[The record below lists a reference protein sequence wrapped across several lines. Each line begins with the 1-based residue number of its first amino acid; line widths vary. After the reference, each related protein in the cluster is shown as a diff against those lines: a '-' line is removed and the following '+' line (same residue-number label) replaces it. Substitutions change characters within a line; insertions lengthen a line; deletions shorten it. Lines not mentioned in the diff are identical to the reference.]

1 MAFLK
6 SGVKSWWSSV
16 QRVSCYRRFMILV
29 DYNSLLIALSFCS
42 AGLALTFFVSWFVS
56 RADQVLM
63 TWAIGACFLVVSI
76 FGYEEFVK
84 HFSPLAGATSF
95 AALELGLVFFL
106 GAAHQFRTGI
116 LPLFR
121 MVAATLAGA
130 VTMAVPMFLGYD
142 GVSYIAFNV
151 AAALILFATACEY
164 WRWRSEA
171 SLLIFTL
178 SFLYAVTGF
187 SFLLCAAVLIADRSW
202 VMHHAPKDWAE
213 DINLIVSLT
222 AIAGIGAL
230 SLGLNQVRVA
240 RRHKRDAETDSL
252 TGLFNRRALFDR
264 AKRLPPTVSLIVFDL
279 DHFKQVNDAHGHQM
293 GDAVLQRFAN
303 ILATSVRD
311 GDLAARLGGEE
322 FAILLPFA
330 SIRIA
335 AVVAERV
342 RRSFA
347 EQRFVSQAGSFRST
361 VSVGVSYMAD
371 HAELSALMR
380 QADAAL
386 YTAKGS
392 GRNRA
397 ILYPDKLI
405 TSSPSRVAEPR
416 TVTSDAQ
423 SDLYSVVTEHAASS
437 RKRSARKGRLMR
449 RA

>member
-1 MAFLK
+1 
-6 SGVKSWWSSV
+6 
-16 QRVSCYRRFMILV
+16 
-29 DYNSLLIALSFCS
+29 
-42 AGLALTFFVSWFVS
+42 
-56 RADQVLM
+56 
-63 TWAIGACFLVVSI
+63 
-76 FGYEEFVK
+76 
-84 HFSPLAGATSF
+84 
-95 AALELGLVFFL
+95 
-106 GAAHQFRTGI
+106 
-116 LPLFR
+116 
-121 MVAATLAGA
+121 
-130 VTMAVPMFLGYD
+130 
-142 GVSYIAFNV
+142 
-151 AAALILFATACEY
+151 
-164 WRWRSEA
+164 
-171 SLLIFTL
+171 
-178 SFLYAVTGF
+178 
-187 SFLLCAAVLIADRSW
+187 
-202 VMHHAPKDWAE
+202 MHHAPKDWAE

-405 TSSPSRVAEPR
+405 TSSPSRMAEPR